1 MTLPIP
7 QTIDQAIAEA
17 IAATRRALDDG
28 HRRVQM
34 ELAVPEIALQAQ
46 AIALEVSQLFENEG
60 MGLRI
65 IFPDTGAAALAKRDW
80 GEVPFQISDL
90 GSRYTPIDRKISETD
105 TVFLVVCPSAV
116 EVQSV
121 ERLCELAGDR
131 PVILLIPQLEDVS
144 VVGIGYAARQLRERF
159 ISTLYSA
166 YYFRPLEGAAV
177 IRSHPS
183 AWQVYLEKDDDYALI
198 AELPEKPAGEAL
210 ERLLMEATNPGN
222 AQTPGTTAQPKRGGI
237 MANLNRFLKALSQ

>member
-1 MTLPIP
+1 M
-7 QTIDQAIAEA
+7 
-17 IAATRRALDDG
+17 
-28 HRRVQM
+28 
-34 ELAVPEIALQAQ
+34 
-46 AIALEVSQLFENEG
+46 
-60 MGLRI
+60 
-65 IFPDTGAAALAKRDW
+65 
-80 GEVPFQISDL
+80 
-90 GSRYTPIDRKISETD
+90 
-105 TVFLVVCPSAV
+105 
-116 EVQSV
+116 QSV

-159 ISTLYSA
+159 IGTLYSA

-183 AWQVYLEKDDDYALI
+183 AWQVYLEKDEDYSLI

-210 ERLLMEATNPGN
+210 ERLLIEATNPGD
-222 AQTPGTTAQPKRGGI
+222 TPTEGTTAQPKRGGI